1 MPGGLSRSGYSAAA
15 ILELL
20 FLNNTNV
27 RKGSEEEERRGE
39 EDVLEIPA
47 SVEFIII
54 ATHSQ

>member
-27 RKGSEEEERRGE
+27 RKGNGEEGRRG
-39 EDVLEIPA
+39 
-47 SVEFIII
+47 
-54 ATHSQ
+54 